1 MAKFKKT
8 LAAFAM
14 PAVALIA
21 AAVTCFFVP
30 FDKQYLDYFDFR
42 TLACLFCTLAV
53 VCAFKN
59 IRFFRWLA
67 DVIVRRFKTVRGAVI
82 ALVFVTYFG
91 SMIMANDM
99 ALITFL
105 PLGFLVLE
113 SCAQRKYLAFVFVM
127 QNVAANLGGMLT
139 PFGNPQNLYL
149 YSFYSYSAGEFFRVM
164 AVPFAVAFI
173 LILASCLFVKPLK
186 IEAVSTQVPRPPLF
200 KTVAYSVLF
209 AVSVLI
215 VFRVFPYWWGLS
227 AVVAALLLLDP
238 ASLVKVDYK
247 LLVTFAAFF
256 VFRRQYGA
264 HRSGKGIFKLFGG
277 GFSFACG
284 SRVLSGVEQR
294 ACVHAAFPFH
304 RRQKRLAYCRKH
316 RRTRHSRRVA
326 CKSDYA
332 WRIPLRK
339 RRRHSALSRF
349 VFRNQFF
356 VSCNPDGGFAVDFAA
371 AVNAFT
377 PPCCV
382 KIAGKVRL

>member
-14 PAVALIA
+14 PVVALIA

-67 DVIVRRFKTVRGAVI
+67 DVIVRRFKTVRRAVI

-173 LILASCLFVKPLK
+173 LIGVLSVCQ
-186 IEAVSTQVPRPPLF
+186 AVENRGCF
-200 KTVAYSVLF
+200 DAG
-209 AVSVLI
+209 AA
-215 VFRVFPYWWGLS
+215 S
-227 AVVAALLLLDP
+227 AVVQDCCVFRTVCSVGAH
-238 ASLVKVDYK
+238 SFSCFS
-247 LLVTFAAFF
+247 LLV
-256 VFRRQYGA
+256 GA
-264 HRSGKGIFKLFGG
+264 
-277 GFSFACG
+277 G
-284 SRVLSGVEQR
+284 SRRCGV
-294 ACVHAAFPFH
+294 
-304 RRQKRLAYCRKH
+304 
-316 RRTRHSRRVA
+316 VA
-326 CKSDYA
+326 
-332 WRIPLRK
+332 P
-339 RRRHSALSRF
+339 
-349 VFRNQFF
+349 
-356 VSCNPDGGFAVDFAA
+356 
-371 AVNAFT
+371 
-377 PPCCV
+377 
-382 KIAGKVRL
+382 

>member
-139 PFGNPQNLYL
+139 PFGN
-149 YSFYSYSAGEFFRVM
+149 
-164 AVPFAVAFI
+164 
-173 LILASCLFVKPLK
+173 
-186 IEAVSTQVPRPPLF
+186 
-200 KTVAYSVLF
+200 
-209 AVSVLI
+209 
-215 VFRVFPYWWGLS
+215 
-227 AVVAALLLLDP
+227 
-238 ASLVKVDYK
+238 
-247 LLVTFAAFF
+247 
-256 VFRRQYGA
+256 
-264 HRSGKGIFKLFGG
+264 
-277 GFSFACG
+277 
-284 SRVLSGVEQR
+284 
-294 ACVHAAFPFH
+294 
-304 RRQKRLAYCRKH
+304 
-316 RRTRHSRRVA
+316 
-326 CKSDYA
+326 
-332 WRIPLRK
+332 
-339 RRRHSALSRF
+339 
-349 VFRNQFF
+349 QFF

-382 KIAGKVRL
+382 KIAGKMRL